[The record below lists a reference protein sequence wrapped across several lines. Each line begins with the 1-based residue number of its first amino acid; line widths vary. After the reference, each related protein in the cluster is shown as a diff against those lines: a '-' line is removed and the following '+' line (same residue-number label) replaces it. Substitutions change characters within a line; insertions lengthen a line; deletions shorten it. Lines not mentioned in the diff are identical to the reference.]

1 MLLLNGNIDEV
12 FAKLIPAIL
21 SLSLGLTS
29 LMASF
34 Q

>member
-12 FAKLIPAIL
+12 FAKLIPSIL